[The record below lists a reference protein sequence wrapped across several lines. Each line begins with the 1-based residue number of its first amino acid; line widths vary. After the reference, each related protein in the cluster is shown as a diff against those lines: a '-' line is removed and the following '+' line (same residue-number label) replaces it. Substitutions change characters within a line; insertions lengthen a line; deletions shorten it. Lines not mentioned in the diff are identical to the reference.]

1 MPIKTYCKLHEGEPT
16 PVADNVSSR
25 TRKILKDYRNN
36 TKESDE
42 AGNDHAYIIESIM
55 DIQENE
61 DGDKM
66 YMVKW
71 FNFPEEAATLEPEGN
86 IPQFIVEYYK
96 DKSKMGKV
104 LPSPRIKHTKKTT
117 SGTLFHFLTWD
128 GEKGGQW
135 HGEDFF
141 KLAGGNDQEDNLL
154 VPDLT
159 CRTRKSRDKR
169 ICR

>member
-1 MPIKTYCKLHEGEPT
+1 
-16 PVADNVSSR
+16 VSSR

-71 FNFPEEAATLEPEGN
+71 FNFPEEAATLESEGN

-96 DKSKMGKV
+96 DKSKMPKN
-104 LPSPRIKHTKKTT
+104 KAHK
-117 SGTLFHFLTWD
+117 
-128 GEKGGQW
+128 
-135 HGEDFF
+135 EDDIRDIVS
-141 KLAGGNDQEDNLL
+141 LS
-154 VPDLT
+154 DLGW
-159 CRTRKSRDKR
+159 
-169 ICR
+169 

>member
-1 MPIKTYCKLHEGEPT
+1 MRME
-16 PVADNVSSR
+16 
-25 TRKILKDYRNN
+25 TR
-36 TKESDE
+36 
-42 AGNDHAYIIESIM
+42 
-55 DIQENE
+55 
-61 DGDKM
+61 
-66 YMVKW
+66 W

-135 HGEDFF
+135 HGEGF
-141 KLAGGNDQEDNLL
+141 LSWL
-154 VPDLT
+154 VVM
-159 CRTRKSRDKR
+159 TRR
-169 ICR
+169 ITY